1 MVFIFKSDCRFI
13 GSIDYNNNIKMKII
27 IQFILLIFL
36 GLFLNVE
43 KSLSQEKIKI
53 GLIVPLSGE
62 YKEIGESIVNST
74 RLAIN
79 KIDNSQI
86 EILPRDTKSNPEI
99 TLRVAKKLHE
109 LGVRIIIGPVFNK
122 NLIYLEELND
132 VIFLSLTNKIT
143 NNPKN
148 VISAGINAVSQINTI
163 IKFQELYEIKRSIFL
178 IPNSD
183 FKNEIEEAISK
194 TKIKLKDTFIYD
206 TDPTLLTAQIEKLT
220 RYSQRKQRL
229 KDEIKKL
236 ENSNEVNKEKKI
248 ADLEKKDT
256 FGGINFDSVIIAD
269 FDESLKSV
277 ATSLL
282 YTDVSSKR
290 IHYICLNQWF
300 DKSLLKEKSLQPIY
314 FPSINKENYD
324 EFVSK
329 YFNIYQ
335 KYPNQISFLS
345 YDLVGLVYYLIYQNN
360 FVVDEKIFYKKNK
373 FKGKIGVFEINKN
386 KIGHLLNFYV
396 AEEEKFKK
404 IF

>member
-1 MVFIFKSDCRFI
+1 
-13 GSIDYNNNIKMKII
+13 MKII

-36 GLFLNVE
+36 GLFFNIE

-148 VISAGINAVSQINTI
+148 VISAGINAISQINTI
-163 IKFQELYEIKRSIFL
+163 IKFQELYKIKRSIFL

-277 ATSLL
+277 TTSLL

>member
-1 MVFIFKSDCRFI
+1 
-13 GSIDYNNNIKMKII
+13 MKII

-132 VIFLSLTNKIT
+132 VIFLSLTNKII

-148 VISAGINAVSQINTI
+148 VISAGINAMSQINTI

-277 ATSLL
+277 TTSLL
-282 YTDVSSKR
+282 YTDVSAKR